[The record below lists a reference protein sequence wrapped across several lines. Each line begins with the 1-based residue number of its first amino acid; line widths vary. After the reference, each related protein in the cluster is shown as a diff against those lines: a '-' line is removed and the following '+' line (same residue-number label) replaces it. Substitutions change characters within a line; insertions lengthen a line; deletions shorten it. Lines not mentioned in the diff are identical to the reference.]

1 MEPLSKISNINS
13 IQNELLPDKV
23 ISKLTQ
29 VIHSII
35 KVHSIY
41 LIGMQKDS
49 RSSLYLLYPNLH
61 KESSTAHTYN
71 LVLMIISEEYVAQPK
86 EFMSAVFSK
95 MNESVRIDSIHYTL
109 NEIKYRL
116 RHGDNF
122 LSRILTPE
130 KAIYASESLF
140 LLSCGYFYHPK
151 MYAAIRKEWEFRM
164 NRACYFK
171 DKVDV
176 CDDIYDESARML
188 LISQSLQQACA
199 ALLNVFWEYKSSYY
213 DLSHLLNLCS
223 NFCNS
228 PKLLLPKKSF
238 RSKRVFHALC
248 HAQYN
253 VNFKSIDDVSVEDSN
268 YAQRLCR
275 RFLEKVANEGE
286 KKLQEL
292 ESLHREFKVQ

>member
-1 MEPLSKISNINS
+1 MEPLSKISNINA
-13 IQNELLPDKV
+13 IQDDLIPDN
-23 ISKLTQ
+23 IIIKLTQ
-29 VIHSII
+29 VIQSMT
-35 KVHSIY
+35 KLHSIY
-41 LIGMQKDS
+41 LIGMQKNS
-49 RSSLYLLYPNLH
+49 RSSLYVLNPNPQ
-61 KESSTAHTYN
+61 KESSKVHTYN
-71 LVLMIISEEYVAQPK
+71 LDLLIISEEYIAHPNK
-86 EFMSAVFSK
+86 FMSEVFSK
-95 MNESVRIDSIHYTL
+95 MHERIRINSVHYTL
-109 NEIKYRL
+109 NDIKYRVNY
-116 RHGDNF
+116 GDNF
-122 LSRILTPE
+122 LSRIL
-130 KAIYASESLF
+130 YSENEIFAKESIRTF
-140 LLSCGYFYHPK
+140 GYCYHPK
-151 MYAAIRKEWEFRM
+151 MFARIKKEWEFRM
-164 NRACYFK
+164 NRAYYFK

-213 DLSHLLNLCS
+213 DLKHFLNLCS

-228 PKLLLPKKSF
+228 PKIVLPKKSF

-253 VNFKSIDDVSVEDSN
+253 VNFKSIDEVSLEDSN

>member
-1 MEPLSKISNINS
+1 MEPLSKISNINA
-13 IQNELLPDKV
+13 IQDDLIPDKIVTKITKV
-23 ISKLTQ
+23 IK
-29 VIHSII
+29 SII
-35 KVHSIY
+35 EVHSIY

-49 RSSLYLLYPNLH
+49 RSSLYLLNPNPEKQSPIMHAYKLII
-61 KESSTAHTYN
+61 
-71 LVLMIISEEYVAQPK
+71 LIISEEYVAQPK
-86 EFMSAVFSK
+86 EFMSKVFSK
-95 MNESVRIDSIHYTL
+95 MHESVRIDSIHYTL

-130 KAIYASESLF
+130 KAIYAAESL
-140 LLSCGYFYHPK
+140 LCGGYCYHPK

-164 NRACYFK
+164 NRAYYFK

-176 CDDIYDESARML
+176 CDDIYDESARMF

-199 ALLNVFWEYKSSYY
+199 ALLYVFWEYKSSYY
-213 DLSHLLNLCS
+213 DLNHFLNLCS

-228 PKLLLPKKSF
+228 PNIVLPKKSF

-253 VNFKSIDDVSVEDSN
+253 VNFKSIDEVSLEDSN

-292 ESLHREFKVQ
+292 EPLHSEFNVQ

>member
-1 MEPLSKISNINS
+1 MNS
-13 IQNELLPDKV
+13 YKLILL
-23 ISKLTQ
+23 
-29 VIHSII
+29 II
-35 KVHSIY
+35 DEEH
-41 LIGMQKDS
+41 IG
-49 RSSLYLLYPNLH
+49 
-61 KESSTAHTYN
+61 
-71 LVLMIISEEYVAQPK
+71 QPK
-86 EFMSAVFSK
+86 EFMSEVFSK
-95 MNESVRIDSIHYTL
+95 MNESVRIDPIHYTL
-109 NEIKYRL
+109 NDVKYRL
-116 RHGDNF
+116 KHGDNF

-130 KAIYASESLF
+130 KAIYATECLF
-140 LLSCGYFYHPK
+140 SSGYCYHPK
-151 MYAAIRKEWEFRM
+151 MYATIKKEWEFRM
-164 NRACYFK
+164 NRAYYFK

-176 CDDIYDESARML
+176 CDDIYDESARVL

-199 ALLNVFWEYKSSYY
+199 GLLNVFWEYKPSYY
-213 DLSHLLNLCS
+213 DLSHLLNLCG

-253 VNFKSIDDVSVEDSN
+253 VNFKSVDDVSIEDSN

-292 ESLHREFKVQ
+292 ESLHREFRVQ

>member
-1 MEPLSKISNINS
+1 MEPLSKISKINA
-13 IQNELLPDKV
+13 IQNDLIPDKV
-23 ISKLTQ
+23 ITKLTQ
-29 VIHSII
+29 VIQSII
-35 KVHSIY
+35 EVHSIY

-49 RSSLYLLYPNLH
+49 KLSLYLLNPNLQ
-61 KESSTAHTYN
+61 KESSTVHAYK
-71 LVLMIISEEYVAQPK
+71 LIVLIISKEYIGQPK
-86 EFMSAVFSK
+86 EFMSKVFSK

-122 LSRILTPE
+122 LSRILTPK
-130 KAIYASESLF
+130 KAIYASESL
-140 LLSCGYFYHPK
+140 LTCGYCYHPK

-164 NRACYFK
+164 NRAYYFK

-199 ALLNVFWEYKSSYY
+199 ALLYVFWEYKSSYY
-213 DLSHLLNLCS
+213 DLNHFLNLCS

-228 PKLLLPKKSF
+228 PNIVLPKKSF
-238 RSKRVFHALC
+238 RSKRVFHTLC
-248 HAQYN
+248 HSQYN
-253 VNFKSIDDVSVEDSN
+253 VNFKSIDEVSLEDSN
-268 YAQRLCR
+268 YAQRLCC

-292 ESLHREFKVQ
+292 ESIHREFRVQ